1 MDIDHKP
8 GCRAIATLIIFVG
21 ILFTFLNIE
30 LGFLCIYI
38 GGGALLILSLKYDY
52 EENKKDSDH
61 DDENKKDSDHENLSD
76 YKFCILVLLARVMNA
91 DGENM
96 KCELDAVKSAICEY
110 YIMGMEQRAALK
122 QFQSILNNID
132 KYKKYNLSE
141 ICRPI
146 NDHFKD
152 NYFGYDNF
160 DKSRLIEKL
169 LEVAYA
175 DSNFAKEG
183 LFSEESEI
191 QIIVNCLGISSYGY
205 EKILNFFKIKYEQ
218 EETKMNYKDTILHLL
233 AEVMK
238 ADEKQIKCELDRVK
252 ATIRRYYLT
261 EEEQKNAL
269 KQFQSILNDK
279 KKSYL
284 NKICRIV
291 NLQFDYA
298 AKSELIMELM
308 AVAYADDHFDTTE
321 ETIIQKIVKN
331 LNITSQEYKSIYILF
346 MNKYKQ
352 GEYKYENYNEYNKN
366 WENENKNK
374 DSGKSKSNS
383 NRSRSGSISVSEAY
397 DILGVAGNA
406 SDDEIKKAF
415 RVLAMK
421 YHPDKAAALGEEAI
435 RQANESMKQI
445 NMAWDVV
452 KEARGMR

>member
-8 GCRAIATLIIFVG
+8 GCRAIATLLTVFV
-21 ILFTFLNIE
+21 
-30 LGFLCIYI
+30 
-38 GGGALLILSLKYDY
+38 ALLLNLLSDPPELFLGNLFRNLFLFGFAGLFVLFLDFFDN
-52 EENKKDSDH
+52 EENINDSNY
-61 DDENKKDSDHENLSD
+61 EKLSD
-76 YKFCILVLLARVMNA
+76 YRYAILVLLARVMSA
-91 DGENM
+91 DGRQM
-96 KCELDAVKSAICEY
+96 KCELDVVKSAIHEY
-110 YIMGMEQRAALK
+110 YVTEDEQKAALK
-122 QFQSILNNID
+122 QFQYILNNID
-132 KYKKYNLSE
+132 KYKKYTLGE

-152 NYFGYDNF
+152 NYFGHDNF
-160 DKSRLIEKL
+160 AKSRLIEML

-175 DSNFAKEG
+175 DSNLQKEG
-183 LFSEESEI
+183 LFSKESEI

-205 EKILNFFKIKYEQ
+205 EKILNQFKIKYEQ
-218 EETKMNYKDTILHLL
+218 EETKMDYKDTILHLL

-291 NLQFDYA
+291 NLQFNYA
-298 AKSELIMELM
+298 AKSELIMELL

-374 DSGKSKSNS
+374 NSGNSKSNS
-383 NRSRSGSISVSEAY
+383 NRSKSGSISVSEAY
-397 DILGVAGNA
+397 DILGVETNA
-406 SDDEIKKAF
+406 SDAEVKKAY
-415 RVLAMK
+415 RVLAMM
-421 YHPDKAAALGEEAI
+421 YHPDKFSSLGDEAV
-435 RQANESMKQI
+435 RQATESMKQI
-445 NMAWDVV
+445 NAAWDVV
-452 KEARGMR
+452 KEARGMK

>member
-8 GCRAIATLIIFVG
+8 GCSAIAILIVFVG

-30 LGFLCIYI
+30 LGFFIFAGL
-38 GGGALLILSLKYDY
+38 AFLIITLG
-52 EENKKDSDH
+52 N
-61 DDENKKDSDHENLSD
+61 DDENKMRNDDENQKDPDPENLSD
-76 YKFCILVLLARVMNA
+76 YMFCILVLLARVMNA
-91 DGENM
+91 DEENM
-96 KCELDAVKSAICEY
+96 KCELDAVKSAIREY
-110 YIMGMEQRAALK
+110 YVTGKEQKAALK
-122 QFQSILNNID
+122 QFQYILNDID

-152 NYFGYDNF
+152 NYFGHDNF
-160 DKSRLIEKL
+160 DKCRLIEMLMK
-169 LEVAYA
+169 VAYA
-175 DSNFAKEG
+175 DGNLQKEG

-191 QIIVNCLGISSYGY
+191 QIIVNCLGISSHGY

-279 KKSYL
+279 KKSDL
-284 NKICRIV
+284 NKICRII

-298 AKSELIMELM
+298 AKSELIMELL
-308 AVAYADDHFDTTE
+308 AVAYADDLWNSTE
-321 ETIIQKIVKN
+321 ETIIQEIIKN
-331 LNITSQEYKSIYILF
+331 LNITLQEYKSIYILF

-374 DSGKSKSNS
+374 DRGNSKSNS

-397 DILGVAGNA
+397 DILGVEGNA
-406 SDDEIKKAF
+406 SDAEIKKAY
-415 RVLAMK
+415 RVLAMM
-421 YHPDKAAALGEEAI
+421 YHPDKFASLGDEAV
-435 RQANESMKQI
+435 RQATESMKQI
-445 NMAWDVV
+445 NAAWDVV

>member
-8 GCRAIATLIIFVG
+8 SCRAIATLLTVFV
-21 ILFTFLNIE
+21 
-30 LGFLCIYI
+30 
-38 GGGALLILSLKYDY
+38 ALLLNLLSDPPEFFLGNLLENLFLFGFAGLVVLFLDFFDN
-52 EENKKDSDH
+52 EENINDS
-61 DDENKKDSDHENLSD
+61 NYENLSD
-76 YKFCILVLLARVMNA
+76 YRFAILVLLARVMSA
-91 DGENM
+91 DGRQM
-96 KCELDAVKSAICEY
+96 KCELDVVKSAIREY
-110 YIMGMEQRAALK
+110 YVTEDEQKAALK
-122 QFQSILNNID
+122 QFQSILNDID
-132 KYKKYNLSE
+132 KYKKYTLGE

-152 NYFGYDNF
+152 NYFGHDNF
-160 DKSRLIEKL
+160 AKSRLIEML

-175 DSNFAKEG
+175 DSNLQKEG
-183 LFSEESEI
+183 LFSKESEI

-205 EKILNFFKIKYEQ
+205 EKILNQFKIKYEQ
-218 EETKMNYKDTILHLL
+218 EETKMDYKDTILHLL

-279 KKSYL
+279 KKTDL
-284 NKICRIV
+284 NKICRII

-298 AKSELIMELM
+298 AKSELIMELL
-308 AVAYADDHFDTTE
+308 AVAYADDLWNSTE
-321 ETIIQKIVKN
+321 ESIIQEIIKN
-331 LNITSQEYKSIYILF
+331 LDITSQEYKSIYILF

-374 DSGKSKSNS
+374 NSGNSKSNS

-397 DILGVAGNA
+397 DILRVEGNA
-406 SDDEIKKAF
+406 SDAEIKKAYH
-415 RVLAMK
+415 VLAMM
-421 YHPDKAAALGEEAI
+421 YHPDKFASLGDEAV
-435 RQANESMKQI
+435 RQATESMKQI
-445 NMAWDVV
+445 NAAWNVV
-452 KEARGMR
+452 KEARGMK

>member
-8 GCRAIATLIIFVG
+8 GCSAIAILIIFVG

-30 LGFLCIYI
+30 LGFFIFAGL
-38 GGGALLILSLKYDY
+38 AFLIISFGD
-52 EENKKDSDH
+52 
-61 DDENKKDSDHENLSD
+61 DDENKDEDKKDPDHENLSD
-76 YKFCILVLLARVMNA
+76 YRFCILVLLARVMSA
-91 DGENM
+91 DGRQM
-96 KCELDAVKSAICEY
+96 KCELDVVKSAIREY
-110 YIMGMEQRAALK
+110 YVTGKEQEAALK
-122 QFQSILNNID
+122 QFQSILNDID

-218 EETKMNYKDTILHLL
+218 EETKMNYKDSILHLL

-298 AKSELIMELM
+298 AKSELIMELL

-397 DILGVAGNA
+397 DILGVEGNA
-406 SDDEIKKAF
+406 SDAEIKKAY
-415 RVLAMK
+415 RVLAMM
-421 YHPDKAAALGEEAI
+421 YHPDKFSSLGDEAI
-435 RQANESMKQI
+435 RQATESMKQI

>member
-8 GCRAIATLIIFVG
+8 SFRAIATLLTVFV
-21 ILFTFLNIE
+21 
-30 LGFLCIYI
+30 
-38 GGGALLILSLKYDY
+38 ALLLNLLSDPPEFFLGNLLENLFLFGFAGLVVLFLDFFDN
-52 EENKKDSDH
+52 EENKKDSDY
-61 DDENKKDSDHENLSD
+61 EKLSD
-76 YKFCILVLLARVMNA
+76 YRYAILVLLARVMSA
-91 DGENM
+91 DGRQM
-96 KCELDAVKSAICEY
+96 KCELDVVKSAIREY
-110 YIMGMEQRAALK
+110 YVTEDEQKAALK
-122 QFQSILNNID
+122 QFQYILNNID
-132 KYKKYNLSE
+132 KYKKYTLGE

-152 NYFGYDNF
+152 NYFGHDNF

-175 DSNFAKEG
+175 DSNLQKEG
-183 LFSEESEI
+183 LFSKESEI

-218 EETKMNYKDTILHLL
+218 EETKMNYKDSILHLL

-279 KKSYL
+279 KNSDL
-284 NKICRIV
+284 NKICRII

-298 AKSELIMELM
+298 AKSELIMELL
-308 AVAYADDHFDTTE
+308 AVAYADDLWNSTE
-321 ETIIQKIVKN
+321 ETIIQEIIKN
-331 LNITSQEYKSIYILF
+331 LDITSQEYKSIYILF

-383 NRSRSGSISVSEAY
+383 NRSRSGSISVSDAY
-397 DILGVAGNA
+397 DILGVEGDA
-406 SDDEIKKAF
+406 SDEEVKKAY
-415 RVLAMK
+415 RILAMM
-421 YHPDKAAALGEEAI
+421 YHPDKVSSLGDEAI
-435 RQANESMKQI
+435 RQATESMKQI
-445 NMAWDVV
+445 NLAWDVV
-452 KEARGMR
+452 KEARGMK

>member
-8 GCRAIATLIIFVG
+8 SFRAIATLLTVFV
-21 ILFTFLNIE
+21 
-30 LGFLCIYI
+30 
-38 GGGALLILSLKYDY
+38 ALLLNLLSDPPEFFLGNLLENLFLFGFAGLVVLFLDFFDN
-52 EENKKDSDH
+52 EENKKDSDY
-61 DDENKKDSDHENLSD
+61 EKLSD
-76 YKFCILVLLARVMNA
+76 YRYAILVLLARVMSA
-91 DGENM
+91 DGRQM
-96 KCELDAVKSAICEY
+96 KCELDVVKSAIREY
-110 YIMGMEQRAALK
+110 YVTEDEQKAALK
-122 QFQSILNNID
+122 QFQYILNNID
-132 KYKKYNLSE
+132 KYKKYTLGE

-152 NYFGYDNF
+152 NYFGHDNF
-160 DKSRLIEKL
+160 AKSRLIEML

-175 DSNFAKEG
+175 DSNLQKEG
-183 LFSEESEI
+183 LFRKESEI
-191 QIIVNCLGISSYGY
+191 QIIVNCLGISSYEY
-205 EKILNFFKIKYEQ
+205 EKILNLFEIKYEQ

-252 ATIRRYYLT
+252 ATICRYYLT

-279 KKSYL
+279 KNSDL
-284 NKICRIV
+284 NKICRII

-298 AKSELIMELM
+298 AKSELIMELL
-308 AVAYADDHFDTTE
+308 AVAYADDLWNSTE
-321 ETIIQKIVKN
+321 ETIIQEIIKN
-331 LNITSQEYKSIYILF
+331 LDITSQEYKSIYILF

-397 DILGVAGNA
+397 DILGVETNA
-406 SDDEIKKAF
+406 SDAEVKKAYHA
-415 RVLAMK
+415 LAIM
-421 YHPDKAAALGEEAI
+421 YHPDKVSSLGDEAI
-435 RQANESMKQI
+435 RQATESMKQI

-452 KEARGMR
+452 KEARGIK

>member
-1 MDIDHKP
+1 MNKKI
-8 GCRAIATLIIFVG
+8 LG
-21 ILFTFLNIE
+21 ILSIIAVVGLIYVGLLAILINVSSTSLPYVVIVVIII
-30 LGFLCIYI
+30 GFLLSYI
-38 GGGALLILSLKYDY
+38 SDDKN
-52 EENKKDSDH
+52 EEPSDQ
-61 DDENKKDSDHENLSD
+61 EKLSD
-76 YKFCILVLLARVMNA
+76 YRYAILVLLARVMSA
-91 DGENM
+91 DGRQM
-96 KCELDAVKSAICEY
+96 KCELDVVKSAIREY
-110 YIMGMEQRAALK
+110 YVTGKEQEAALK
-122 QFQSILNNID
+122 QFQSILNDID

-218 EETKMNYKDTILHLL
+218 EETKMNYKDSILHLL

-238 ADEKQIKCELDRVK
+238 ADGKQIKCELDRVK

-298 AKSELIMELM
+298 AKSELIMELL

-374 DSGKSKSNS
+374 NSGNSKSNS
-383 NRSRSGSISVSEAY
+383 NRSKSGSISVSEAY
-397 DILGVAGNA
+397 DILGVETNA
-406 SDDEIKKAF
+406 SDAEVKKAY
-415 RVLAMK
+415 RVLAMM
-421 YHPDKAAALGEEAI
+421 YHPDKVSSLGDEAI
-435 RQANESMKQI
+435 RQATESMKQI

>member
-8 GCRAIATLIIFVG
+8 GCSAIAILIVLIG

-30 LGFLCIYI
+30 LGFLCIY
-38 GGGALLILSLKYDY
+38 GGGVLLILSLKYDY

-122 QFQSILNNID
+122 RFQSILNDID

-218 EETKMNYKDTILHLL
+218 EETKMNYKDSILHLL

-279 KKSYL
+279 KKNDL
-284 NKICRIV
+284 NKICRII

-298 AKSELIMELM
+298 AKSELIMELL
-308 AVAYADDHFDTTE
+308 AVAYADDLWNSTE
-321 ETIIQKIVKN
+321 ESIIQ
-331 LNITSQEYKSIYILF
+331 
-346 MNKYKQ
+346 
-352 GEYKYENYNEYNKN
+352 
-366 WENENKNK
+366 
-374 DSGKSKSNS
+374 
-383 NRSRSGSISVSEAY
+383 
-397 DILGVAGNA
+397 
-406 SDDEIKKAF
+406 EI
-415 RVLAMK
+415 
-421 YHPDKAAALGEEAI
+421 
-435 RQANESMKQI
+435 
-445 NMAWDVV
+445 
-452 KEARGMR
+452 

>member
-8 GCRAIATLIIFVG
+8 GCSAIAILIIFVG

-30 LGFLCIYI
+30 LGFFIFAGL
-38 GGGALLILSLKYDY
+38 AFLIISFGD
-52 EENKKDSDH
+52 
-61 DDENKKDSDHENLSD
+61 DDENKDEDKKDPDHENLSD
-76 YKFCILVLLARVMNA
+76 YRFCILVLLARVMSA
-91 DGENM
+91 DGRQM
-96 KCELDAVKSAICEY
+96 KCELDVVKSAIREY
-110 YIMGMEQRAALK
+110 YVTGKEQEAALK
-122 QFQSILNNID
+122 QFQSILNDID

-218 EETKMNYKDTILHLL
+218 EETKMNYKDSILHLL

-298 AKSELIMELM
+298 AKSELIMELL

-366 WENENKNK
+366 WENENNNK

-397 DILGVAGNA
+397 DILGVEGNA
-406 SDDEIKKAF
+406 SDAEIKKAY
-415 RVLAMK
+415 RVLAMM
-421 YHPDKAAALGEEAI
+421 YHPDKFSSLGDEAI
-435 RQANESMKQI
+435 RQATESMKQI